1 VSEPPHIRNAATKKI
16 PRRVATR
23 LLLATAGG
31 IFIKLHMKNIILF
44 TAHIYAVFRNIFVHV
59 EFHVVQILKTTT
71 TLSALAVIVLSSG
84 SAFAQTR
91 VRFGPSGGLSDN
103 SLAVH
108 VAIEKGYYK
117 AAGLAPEV
125 VQFKGGGPALQ
136 ALVSGSIEF
145 CVCAPE
151 HVVRLRARGIDGI
164 VAYAL
169 SDRVPY
175 ALFAKPGSDIKSF
188 ADLKG
193 KKIGITTAGSLT
205 DNLVRLALKRAGLN
219 PDRDVQIVSLGQGS
233 AQKAAIDTGAIAAG
247 MVSGFD
253 ALEFGVKGYV
263 PVFDW
268 RSHEVAA
275 LGLLAR
281 QSWVDANR
289 DTARA
294 VVKATFRATKEII
307 DNPAERVVGLKQ
319 LFPHI
324 DDTLIQKSAQDLGVS
339 TNKAGRFTP
348 EVFSSM
354 EADIIALEPELK
366 PLDFKLANPE
376 LN

>member
-1 VSEPPHIRNAATKKI
+1 MQILPSAK
-16 PRRVATR
+16 
-23 LLLATAGG
+23 LLA
-31 IFIKLHMKNIILF
+31 
-44 TAHIYAVFRNIFVHV
+44 
-59 EFHVVQILKTTT
+59 
-71 TLSALAVIVLSSG
+71 ALVAVLSLADPAS
-84 SAFAQTR
+84 AQTR

-108 VAIEKGYYK
+108 VAIEKGFYK
-117 AAGLAPEV
+117 AAGLSGEV

-136 ALVSGSIEF
+136 ALVSGSIDF

-175 ALFAKPGSDIKSF
+175 VLFAKPDSNIKSF

-193 KKIGITTAGSLT
+193 RKIGITTAGSLT
-205 DNLVRLALKRAGLN
+205 DNLVRLALKRVNLN
-219 PDRDVQIVSLGQGS
+219 PDRDVQIVSVGPS
-233 AQKAAIDTGAIAAG
+233 ASQRAAIDTGAIAAG

-253 ALEFGVKGYV
+253 ALEFGAKGYQV
-263 PVFDW
+263 VFDW
-268 RSHEVAA
+268 RSQETAA

-294 VVKATFRATKEII
+294 VVKATLQATRLVI
-307 DNPAERVVGLKQ
+307 DNPAERVAGLKQ
-319 LFPHI
+319 LFPHV
-324 DDTLIQKSAQDLGVS
+324 DEALIAKSAEDLGIS
-339 TNKAGRFTP
+339 INKTGRFSP
-348 EVFSSM
+348 EVFKNM
-354 EADIIALEPELK
+354 ERDIISLEPELN
-366 PLDFKLANPE
+366 PLDFNIANPD